1 MDKEFD
7 WEQQKHNK
15 ELYSESEDNE
25 SEVEDNESEDYKMF
39 DVQEYEIINSS
50 DSPPINFR
58 KMKLTWNEYFKKLYN
73 ISLII
78 VISTIVYFYYIYGK
92 TNTTNNELS
101 KF

>member
-7 WEQQKHNK
+7 WEQQKHK
-15 ELYSESEDNE
+15 ELESDTDSEA
-25 SEVEDNESEDYKMF
+25 EDYNIF
-39 DVQEYEIINSS
+39 DIQEYEIIDSS

-78 VISTIVYFYYIYGK
+78 LISTVIYFYYVYSK
-92 TNTTNNELS
+92 TYTQNNEVS
-101 KF
+101 KI

>member
-15 ELYSESEDNE
+15 ELESDTDSET
-25 SEVEDNESEDYKMF
+25 EDYNIF
-39 DVQEYEIINSS
+39 DIQEYEIIDSS

-58 KMKLTWNEYFKKLYN
+58 KIKLTWNEYFKKLYN

-78 VISTIVYFYYIYGK
+78 LISTVIYFYYVYGK
-92 TNTTNNELS
+92 TNTQNTPNNNNELS
-101 KF
+101 KI